1 MTVNGEEATFTM
13 GKAHSLLA
21 GNRVRIYTSDD
32 SQDDYEVIQV
42 DSDYSFTVRNWHRT
56 NDAPSTF
63 VFGKEVND
71 FRRVDYD
78 KIHNLNVSAT
88 QELARQLEQLRA
100 ENAEL
105 KRANETK
112 TAELNRVLGDMQRNS
127 ELMNGRLAKL
137 EALLD
142 AGNSKR

>member
-1 MTVNGEEATFTM
+1 MAAAHNLVVGDKVNIIQDGGER
-13 GKAHSLLA
+13 K
-21 GNRVRIYTSDD
+21 V
-32 SQDDYEVIQV
+32 YEVL
-42 DSDYSFTVRNWHRT
+42 SAEGTSFSVRDWNT
-56 NDAPSTF
+56 SFSQPEKVF
-63 VFGKEVND
+63 VYGKEVND
-71 FRRVDYD
+71 FRQVDYD

-137 EALLD
+137 EALLE